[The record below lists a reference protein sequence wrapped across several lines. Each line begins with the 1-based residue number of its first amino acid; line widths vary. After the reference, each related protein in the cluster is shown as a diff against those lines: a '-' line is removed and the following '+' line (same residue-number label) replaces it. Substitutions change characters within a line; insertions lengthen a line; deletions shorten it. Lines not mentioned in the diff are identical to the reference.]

1 MTSAMLGE
9 LLKSLGVLGFFL
21 LLGFALR
28 AKLKFLQ
35 KTFMPA
41 SVIGGFILL
50 ILGPIGLKVLPIP
63 EDWITTWSLLP
74 GILIVP
80 VVTATPLGLK
90 LGVKSKKELFN
101 ILPLLLIMLGV
112 YYLQHIVGF
121 VVNLIFNSGGNMY
134 PTFGWELPI
143 GYSGGH
149 GTAGIL
155 GNMLQEMNLP
165 YWETAQGVAITTAT
179 FGIVGGILIG
189 MVVIN
194 WGAIKGYT
202 EILEKPSDI
211 PENMALGYEK
221 NVDLQQSLGR
231 ETTKPSS
238 VDTISFH
245 AAIIFLGC
253 FLAYMLLGLAKK
265 YEVPAFK
272 SISVWAYGII
282 VMFVIWGIINKL
294 NLGFL
299 IDSNAK
305 GKITGPFTE
314 FAVIAAI
321 ASLPVKAVL
330 DYIVPILILCILG
343 YIFTTFYLLIMCKKY
358 LSEYWLEH
366 MVATFG
372 MSTGVF
378 LTGLLLLRVCDPEY
392 KSPVIGNYSI
402 SFSIMS
408 AVTFAIMPLILNI
421 ILTKGTMYALILT
434 SGITIISTIGAIIVR
449 KLIK

>member
-21 LLGFALR
+21 LMGFALR

-121 VVNLIFNSGGNMY
+121 VVNLIFNNGGNMY

-194 WGAIKGYT
+194 WGARKGYT

-253 FLAYMLLGLAKK
+253 FLAYMVLGLAKK

>member
-121 VVNLIFNSGGNMY
+121 VLNLIFNSGGNMY

-194 WGAIKGYT
+194 WGARKGYT

>member
-1 MTSAMLGE
+1 
-9 LLKSLGVLGFFL
+9 
-21 LLGFALR
+21 
-28 AKLKFLQ
+28 
-35 KTFMPA
+35 
-41 SVIGGFILL
+41 
-50 ILGPIGLKVLPIP
+50 
-63 EDWITTWSLLP
+63 
-74 GILIVP
+74 
-80 VVTATPLGLK
+80 
-90 LGVKSKKELFN
+90 
-101 ILPLLLIMLGV
+101 
-112 YYLQHIVGF
+112 
-121 VVNLIFNSGGNMY
+121 MY

-194 WGAIKGYT
+194 WGARKGYT

>member
-21 LLGFALR
+21 LMGFALR

-194 WGAIKGYT
+194 WGARKGYT

>member
-1 MTSAMLGE
+1 MTSAMLGD
-9 LLKSLGVLGFFL
+9 LLKSLGILGLFL
-21 LLGFALR
+21 ILGFALR

-50 ILGPIGLKVLPIP
+50 ILGPIGLGILPIP
-63 EDWITTWSLLP
+63 EAWIATWSLLP

-80 VVTATPLGLK
+80 VVTATPLGLN
-90 LGVKSKKELFN
+90 LGVKSKKEVLN

-121 VVNLIFNSGGNMY
+121 VVNLIFNTNGAMY

-165 YWETAQGVAITTAT
+165 YWETAQGIAITTAT

-189 MVVIN
+189 MIVIN
-194 WGAIKGYT
+194 WGARKGYT
-202 EILEKPSDI
+202 AILEKPSDI

-221 NVDLQQSLGR
+221 NIDLQQSLGR
-231 ETTKPSS
+231 ETTKSS
-238 VDTISFH
+238 SIDTISFH

-253 FLAYMLLGLAKK
+253 FLAYMLLGIAKK
-265 YEVPAFK
+265 YEIPAFK

-330 DYIVPILILCILG
+330 DYIVPILVLCILG
-343 YIFTTFYLLIMCKKY
+343 YIFTTLYLLIMCKKY

-366 MVATFG
+366 MIATFG

-421 ILTKGTMYALILT
+421 ILTKGTVAALILT
-434 SGITIISTIGAIIVR
+434 TVITLVSTVGAILVN

>member
-1 MTSAMLGE
+1 GE

-21 LLGFALR
+21 LMGFALR

-194 WGAIKGYT
+194 WGARKGYT

-253 FLAYMLLGLAKK
+253 FFAYMLLGLAKK

>member
-194 WGAIKGYT
+194 WGARKGYT